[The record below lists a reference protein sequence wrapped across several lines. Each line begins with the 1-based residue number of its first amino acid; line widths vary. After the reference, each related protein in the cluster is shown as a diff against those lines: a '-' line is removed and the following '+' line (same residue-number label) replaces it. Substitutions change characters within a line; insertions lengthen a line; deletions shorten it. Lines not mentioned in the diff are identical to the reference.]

1 MIKTGSG
8 IWLRDLMMLLF
19 REDIFLCNFI
29 AAEYNKILV
38 PLVPMVEHKGG
49 LCLRKGH
56 KEKRGLG
63 KMLRQNNVDKTLL
76 LLA

>member
-1 MIKTGSG
+1 
-8 IWLRDLMMLLF
+8 
-19 REDIFLCNFI
+19 
-29 AAEYNKILV
+29 
-38 PLVPMVEHKGG
+38 VEHKGG
-49 LCLRKGH
+49 LWLRKGH